1 MSKAEYKSLLFR
13 ISKRLDEINALE
25 HILFICEE
33 KLGHQTG
40 QDIHN
45 TLSLLRKLEE
55 TGSLGVDNLLVVK
68 DLLRAVKEWGL
79 REEINKFEST
89 RRQYKEF
96 VARVVSVLEEL
107 NDLERLMS
115 IVARVR
121 RIPEERRN
129 DVQDVR
135 SLVQVLEEMNFLGI
149 DCLEILREILTEL
162 NDDELLSELIEFQK
176 RRIEEETYEMRK
188 ARTGA
193 VLSSASATIQRIIGE
208 VRLRCTF
215 RTLSG
220 VVLLVNA
227 GLILRR
233 CFTFD
238 DFAQAFTVAILPAA
252 NVLRSISDGSVYFM
266 VRAETSL
273 ALEELY
279 KRYSTGRLQRD
290 LQEFLVTY
298 DIQQLANGEEVLVS
312 VYIDEEEYREAL
324 HDLKNVDQEGRD
336 DIEEKQSRYLNEAR
350 MAFVQS
356 YLESAEDTR
365 SLTTGASDDGIGSH
379 STPSDL
385 ALEEPS
391 GLCFKDLSKEIIGEF
406 ITRLR
411 SDKVS
416 CDQFYR
422 SFGLENLEKKP
433 YPDTAFEEIVNI
445 DKLFPD
451 TPIKLAIDVC
461 RALQFYDLVELLEK
475 AIKPR
480 TLRPALPMT
489 EITRSLSYGN
499 RPTTFHSKVKIVFVG
514 DGENTFVTMKNF
526 FQKTC
531 PGSEIYRIP
540 LGIFH
545 LESKERNLPVERNE
559 IEEQLQELHV
569 ELTEKEDE
577 ERRYQSD
584 EPTQK
589 RFLPKSL
596 TTGFERLQELRK
608 RKNEIEE
615 KLIKVNAN
623 LQKQMKK
630 LEADTSRAV
639 DDLWNEERDD
649 ESLFVVFC
657 TNPATQYAGGFM
669 TYHSYV
675 AQVGTDSLGATLT
688 GFQDR
693 IKSIIMEKLASFPT
707 TPKFLVTHIS
717 MSWMY
722 LNLPETLHVEY
733 VGSEGVEGT
742 ILEVLSKR
750 WRTLDLIS
758 IMKEVQRTLSM
769 QKNSN
774 GTIKKITDN
783 LSAVPRFHQT
793 TEEQS

>member
-1 MSKAEYKSLLFR
+1 MSETEYNSLLFR
-13 ISKRLDEINALE
+13 ISKRLDNINDLE
-25 HILFICEE
+25 HILFICRG
-33 KLGHQTG
+33 KLEHQAD
-40 QDIHN
+40 QDINN
-45 TLSLLRKLEE
+45 TLSLLRKLEDCNF
-55 TGSLGVDNLLVVK
+55 LGVDYLQLVKDILKAVEEWDLHEKVVK
-68 DLLRAVKEWGL
+68 
-79 REEINKFEST
+79 FERT
-89 RRQYKEF
+89 RREYKEL

-129 DVQDVR
+129 DVHDVR
-135 SLVQVLEEMNFLGI
+135 SLVQVLEEKNSLGI

-162 NDDELLSELIEFQK
+162 NDDELLSELSEFQK
-176 RRIEEETYEMRK
+176 RRIEDETQERRK
-188 ARTGA
+188 AREAA
-193 VLSSASATIQRIIGE
+193 VWSSARAATQRIIGE

-215 RTLSG
+215 RTLNG
-220 VVLLVNA
+220 VVLVVGT

-238 DFAQAFTVAILPAA
+238 DFAQAFTVAILPAS
-252 NVLRSISDGSVYFM
+252 NVLRAMSEGSVCFV

-279 KRYSTGRLQRD
+279 ERFSSGRLQRD

-298 DIQQLANGEEVLVS
+298 DIRQLANGEEVVVS
-312 VYIDEEEYREAL
+312 VNIDEKEYSEAL
-324 HDLKNVDQEGRD
+324 KDLTNVDQEGRG
-336 DIEEKQSRYLNEAR
+336 EEKQSKYLNEAR
-350 MAFVQS
+350 MAFVQT
-356 YLESAEDTR
+356 YLQNTEDTR
-365 SLTTGASDDGIGSH
+365 SMTTGTSDDDGIASQ

-391 GLCFKDLSKEIIGEF
+391 GPCLKDLSKEIIGEF
-406 ITRLR
+406 STRLR

-416 CDQFYR
+416 CGQFYR
-422 SFGLENLEKKP
+422 SFGLENLEKEP

-480 TLRPALPMT
+480 ALRPALPMN
-489 EITRSLSYGN
+489 EITRSLSNSN
-499 RPTTFHSKVKIVFVG
+499 RPTTIHSKVKIVFVG
-514 DGENTFVTMKNF
+514 DGESTFVAIKNF
-526 FQKTC
+526 FQKIC

-540 LGIFH
+540 LGVFH
-545 LESKERNLPVERNE
+545 LELGERKLPTQRNE
-559 IEEQLQELHV
+559 VEEKLQELHV

-577 ERRYQSD
+577 ERRYKSD
-584 EPTQK
+584 VPTLK

-596 TTGFERLQELRK
+596 TTGIQRPQELRK
-608 RKNEIEE
+608 RKSEIEE
-615 KLIKVNAN
+615 KLKKVNAN
-623 LQKQMKK
+623 LEKQMKK
-630 LEADTSRAV
+630 LEADTSRAL
-639 DDLWNEERDD
+639 DDFWNEERDD
-649 ESLFVVFC
+649 EFLFVVFC
-657 TNPATQYAGGFM
+657 TNPATHYAGGFK

-693 IKSIIMEKLASFPT
+693 IKGIIMEKLASFPT

-722 LNLPETLHVEY
+722 LNLPETLYVEY

-750 WRTLDLIS
+750 WQTLDLIS

-769 QKNSN
+769 KKNSS

-793 TEEQS
+793 TEEQP

>member
-55 TGSLGVDNLLVVK
+55 SGSLGVDYLQLVKDILKAVEEWDLHEKVVK
-68 DLLRAVKEWGL
+68 
-79 REEINKFEST
+79 FERT
-89 RRQYKEF
+89 RREYKEL

-129 DVQDVR
+129 DVHDVR
-135 SLVQVLEEMNFLGI
+135 SLVQVLEEKNFLGI

-162 NDDELLSELIEFQK
+162 NDYELLSELTEFQK
-176 RRIEEETYEMRK
+176 RRIEDETQERRK
-188 ARTGA
+188 AREAA
-193 VLSSASATIQRIIGE
+193 VWSSARAATQRIIGE

-215 RTLSG
+215 RTVSG
-220 VVLLVNA
+220 VVLLVNS

-238 DFAQAFTVAILPAA
+238 DFVQAFTVAILPAA
-252 NVLRSISDGSVYFM
+252 NVLRDVSEGSVCFM

-279 KRYSTGRLQRD
+279 KRYSNGRLQRD

-298 DIQQLANGEEVLVS
+298 DIRQLANGEEVIVS
-312 VYIDEEEYREAL
+312 VYIDEKEYWEAL
-324 HDLKNVDQEGRD
+324 DDLTNVDQEGRG
-336 DIEEKQSRYLNEAR
+336 EEKQSKYLNEAR
-350 MAFVQS
+350 MAFVQN
-356 YLESAEDTR
+356 YLENTEDTR
-365 SLTTGASDDGIGSH
+365 SLTTGTSDDDGIGSH

-391 GLCFKDLSKEIIGEF
+391 GPCLKDLSKEIIGEF
-406 ITRLR
+406 STRLR

-416 CDQFYR
+416 CEQFYR
-422 SFGLENLEKKP
+422 SFGLENLEKEP
-433 YPDTAFEEIVNI
+433 YPDTAFEEIVN
-445 DKLFPD
+445 

-480 TLRPALPMT
+480 ALRPALPMN
-489 EITRSLSYGN
+489 EITRSLSNSN

-514 DGENTFVTMKNF
+514 DGENTFVAIKKF
-526 FQKTC
+526 FQKIC

-540 LGIFH
+540 LAVFH
-545 LESKERNLPVERNE
+545 LELEERNLPAQRNE

-577 ERRYQSD
+577 ERRYKSD
-584 EPTQK
+584 EPTLK
-589 RFLPKSL
+589 RFLRKSL
-596 TTGFERLQELRK
+596 TTGIQRLQELRK

-615 KLIKVNAN
+615 KLKKVNAN
-623 LQKQMKK
+623 LEKQMKK

-657 TNPATQYAGGFM
+657 TNPATHYAGGLM

-693 IKSIIMEKLASFPT
+693 IKGIIMEKLASFPT

-733 VGSEGVEGT
+733 VGSEGVEDT

-750 WRTLDLIS
+750 WQTLDIIS

-769 QKNSN
+769 QKNSS

-783 LSAVPRFHQT
+783 LSAVPRFHET